1 MKLIEPSFQIEQAP
15 PYHDMLATIERAAR
29 TCYQSEG
36 KIKEGSAE
44 KLIRVCI
51 NRGHHSILEHCSITV
66 RIICDRG
73 VSHELVRHRL
83 CAFSQE
89 SQRYCAYKGDV
100 EFIRPYWLDGS
111 AGTRDLEKI
120 RLSKHTACSAIRDA
134 ERYYQDL
141 LEMGV
146 APQNARAVLP
156 NATKTEI
163 VITANIREWRHIFKL
178 RCSNAAHPEMRRIML
193 PMRKEFA
200 NRWPVFFED
209 LMF

>member
-15 PYHDMLATIERAAR
+15 PYHDMLAVIEKAAR
-29 TCYQSEG
+29 TCYQSWD
-36 KIKEGSAE
+36 KIKDGSSK
-44 KLIRVCI
+44 KLIKHCI

-89 SQRYCAYKGDV
+89 SQRYCAYKDDV
-100 EFIRPYWLDGS
+100 EYISPHWCDHKDDTKSTQWAILMYSLKDSELRYHKLLK
-111 AGTRDLEKI
+111 AGI
-120 RLSKHTACSAIRDA
+120 
-134 ERYYQDL
+134 
-141 LEMGV
+141 
-146 APQNARAVLP
+146 APQDARAVLP

-163 VITANIREWRHIFKL
+163 CMTCNIREARHIFSL
-178 RCSNAAHPEMRRIML
+178 RCSKGAHPEMRRIML